1 MKVRF
6 MRIVLFF
13 DLPTTSIHERKV
25 YASFRKNLIKDGF
38 VMLQYSV
45 YTKLVLNPT
54 AAAMTRDRILR
65 YKPREGNVQLL
76 TITEQQFARIECI
89 TGELESSTLQTAER
103 TVIL

>member
-13 DLPTTSIHERKV
+13 DLPTTSARERKI
-25 YASFRKNLIKDGF
+25 YATFRKNLIKDGF

-54 AAAMTRDRILR
+54 AAMATKERLAR
-65 YKPREGNVQLL
+65 YKPSEGNIQLL

-89 TGELESSTLQTAER
+89 TGELENATLQTTER
-103 TVIL
+103 TVVL